1 MEYKRRWQD
10 GVGLLFGGWLFS
22 APLFGFGPIVGLS
35 AWNGYLFGAV
45 ILMLSGLSLVRPW
58 LREERIGMI
67 IGLWLIAAPFVL
79 GFSSHNT
86 ATLSHLA
93 IGLLIVADVLMAPGP
108 GGRARI

>member
-1 MEYKRRWQD
+1 MENKRRWQD

-22 APLFGFGPIVGLS
+22 APLLGFDPVIGLP
-35 AWNGYLFGAV
+35 AWDDYLFGV
-45 ILMLSGLSLVRPW
+45 MILVLSGLALARPW